1 MQAGKTPDKNK
12 HFPNKTPFSP
22 YSYAVVC
29 RDILLSIQN
38 YKWYRTHDTPTSLQ
52 PEEVRMTRRVRLDCS
67 EARHLGTAQ
76 KLAK

>member
-1 MQAGKTPDKNK
+1 MQDGKTPDKNK
-12 HFPNKTPFSP
+12 RFPNKTPFLP

-38 YKWYRTHDTPTSLQ
+38 YKWYRTHDTPTSLR
-52 PEEVRMTRRVRLDCS
+52 PEEVRMTRRVRLDCG

>member
-1 MQAGKTPDKNK
+1 MQAEKHQTKNK
-12 HFPNKTPFSP
+12 RFPNKTPFSP

-38 YKWYRTHDTPTSLQ
+38 HKGYRTHDTPTSLR

-76 KLAK
+76 S